1 MPYTYSAAEGAQS
14 DLAPVKDGDYE
25 ATVEKMGERVSKNGS
40 RSISIQFR
48 IRSDVEQEEKGR
60 VVFDD
65 IWAEKDHPEYYNRRR
80 INQLLGAL
88 KCPEGQE
95 FQSASDVA
103 RWCTG
108 GQVIVAVRNEE
119 DEWQGEKKTRTR
131 VKFYMPTKHG
141 PKALGSPE
149 SQGIEPLSE
158 DDLPF

>member
-1 MPYTYSAAEGAQS
+1 MPYTYSAAEGASS
-14 DLAPVKDGDYE
+14 DIAPVKDGEYE
-25 ATVEKMGERVSKNGS
+25 ATVERMVERTSRNGS

-88 KCPEGQE
+88 KCPDGME

-103 RWCTG
+103 QWCTG
-108 GQVIVAVRNEE
+108 GQVIVDVRNEE
-119 DEWQGEKKTRTR
+119 DEWQGEKKNRTR

-141 PKALGSPE
+141 PKALGAPD